1 MSDINTMN
9 VGVRWY
15 VAHTYSGYENKVK
28 DSLAKIIENRGL
40 ENLIYDIK
48 IPTEKIV
55 TTKKGKKKQAEIDEL
70 SGEVVD
76 EIVEEE
82 VKLFPGYVFVK
93 MIMTEESWHVVRNIT
108 GVTGFVGP
116 GSRPSPLSDR
126 EVADLQIEEAKV
138 SFNINPGD
146 TIRINVGLFQGHEGK
161 VQRVSEDF
169 KTLTVLVRRGT
180 REMPVELDTASVEK
194 IG

>member
-28 DSLAKIIENRGL
+28 DSIAKIIENRKL
-40 ENLIYDIK
+40 DNLIFDIK
-48 IPTEKIV
+48 IPVEKVVIN
-55 TTKKGKKKQAEIDEL
+55 KKKKSKASEEFDEAENASDE
-70 SGEVVD
+70 V
-76 EIVEEE
+76 IEER
-82 VKLFPGYVFVK
+82 KIFPSYVFIK

-116 GSRPSPLSDR
+116 GSRPQPLTDK

-138 SFNINPGD
+138 LFNIAVGD
-146 TIRINVGLFQGHEGK
+146 MVRINKGIFRGHECK
-161 VQRVSEDF
+161 VQSVSDDF
-169 KTLTVLVRRGT
+169 KVLTVLVQRGART
-180 REMPVELDTASVEK
+180 MPMEIDSSAVEK